1 MANFGPKWGSGEKT
15 GRVNPIHSD
24 KRKHGKCRVSCRP
37 AFRDGK
43 CRLQRG
49 SEFRCRVVPAP
60 VLANVSG
67 VRQAAGY
74 SSRFFRI
81 PSGENGVYCPLSV
94 TLPSPAVAIHDNGLH
109 EHFVQTLAH
118 LAALSGVPFDRM
130 RASQGLHNAVRKAGE
145 PLERLCAAGDEI
157 GLRMTPVRL
166 SLADAIWRATEA
178 LPLVVW
184 CAPEQR
190 WLVLRKHGFFRAR
203 IASPDQPTETETI
216 SRGDL
221 ARRLGLPGVDTPADF
236 GVVAPALPMQGL
248 ASAHH
253 GHHAAVSP
261 VRRFLA
267 LMRPERQDI
276 GSVVI
281 FSLVTGFLYLAL
293 PLAVNALVSNLAF
306 GGQSGPLW
314 TALLVMAFALTL
326 ALLLSAVIRAMQ
338 YGLVEVI
345 QRRLFVRLAADLSH
359 RLPRVQAASLDGQH
373 APELVN
379 RFLDVVTVQKS
390 TALML
395 LDGINIVLGMVVG
408 MTVLGLYHPYLL
420 GFVLLLLGLLLGT
433 MLVLGRGAVRTS
445 VSESMAKYEVVGWL
459 EELARYPRL
468 FKGPGGYR
476 IAADRADELTRRY
489 LENRRSHFRVLF
501 RQIAG
506 LLVMEVVAS
515 AALLIV
521 GGWLVI
527 SQELTLGQLV
537 ASELIVG
544 TIVAS
549 LSKLGKKFEAWYD
562 AMAAMDKLGH
572 LVDLPVEREDGEYPP
587 AKPQGARLEVS
598 GLAYTYPHGVPVF
611 NGIAFTAEP
620 GERVALTGNQGSG
633 SSTLLDILHGGRE
646 PTDGFIRIDGLDLR
660 SWYLEALREQVA
672 LVRPDDIFQGSVVE
686 NVRLG
691 NMAITLDEVTAALDR
706 VGLLRELLE
715 LPQGVNTPLVTGG
728 LPLSSRQR
736 IRLVL
741 ARVLVIKP
749 RLLLLDEVFDGLDE
763 DSLAE
768 LSDLILEPARP
779 WTVLVATRDP
789 AVVAR
794 CRRVL
799 DLGRL
804 AAVHSSP
811 S

>member
-1 MANFGPKWGSGEKT
+1 MEKSAYRFSLFVT
-15 GRVNPIHSD
+15 PS
-24 KRKHGKCRVSCRP
+24 S
-37 AFRDGK
+37 
-43 CRLQRG
+43 
-49 SEFRCRVVPAP
+49 S
-60 VLANVSG
+60 
-67 VRQAAGY
+67 AAA
-74 SSRFFRI
+74 I
-81 PSGENGVYCPLSV
+81 PND
-94 TLPSPAVAIHDNGLH
+94 TALH
-109 EHFVQTLAH
+109 EHFVQTLGH
-118 LAALSGVPFDRM
+118 LASLAGVPFDRM
-130 RASQGLHNAVRKAGE
+130 RASQGLHNAARGASE
-145 PLERLCAAGDEI
+145 PLERLSQAAGES
-157 GLRMTPVRL
+157 GLRLTPVRM
-166 SLADAIWRATEA
+166 SLADAVWRASDA

-184 CAPEQR
+184 SAPEQR
-190 WLVLRKHGFFRAR
+190 WLVLRKHGFFRVR
-203 IASPDQPTETETI
+203 ITSPEHPTEPETLG
-216 SRGDL
+216 RLQL
-221 ARRLGLPGVDTPADF
+221 ARRLGLEKAGDLTDI
-236 GVVAPALPMQGL
+236 GLVAPALPMQGL
-248 ASAHH
+248 ASDPHH
-253 GHHAAVSP
+253 GHGEHVSP

-267 LMRPERQDI
+267 LMRPERQDV
-276 GSVVI
+276 GAVVV
-281 FSLVTGFLYLAL
+281 FSLVTGFLHLAL

-306 GGQSGPLW
+306 GGQTGPLW

-326 ALLLSAVIRAMQ
+326 ALMLSAMIRAIQ
-338 YGLVEVI
+338 YYLVEII

-359 RLPRVQAASLDGQH
+359 RLPRVRATALDGLH

-408 MTVLGLYHPYLL
+408 MIVLGLYHPFLL
-420 GFVLLLLGLLLGT
+420 GFVLLLIGLLLGT
-433 MLVLGRGAVRTS
+433 MLVFGRGAVRTS
-445 VSESMAKYEVVGWL
+445 VAESVAKYEVVSWL

-468 FKGPGGYR
+468 FKGPGGYG
-476 IAADRADELTRRY
+476 IATDRADELTRRY

-501 RQIAG
+501 RQIGG

-562 AMAAMDKLGH
+562 TMAAMDKLGH
-572 LVDLPVEREDGEYPP
+572 LVDLPVEREDGEYP
-587 AKPQGARLEVS
+587 ATKPQGARLEVS
-598 GLAYTYPHGVPVF
+598 GLAYTYPHGVSVF
-611 NGIAFTAEP
+611 SGLAFTAEP
-620 GERVALTGNQGSG
+620 GERVALTGSQGSG

-646 PTDGFIRIDGLDLR
+646 PTDGFIRLDGLDLR

-672 LVRPDDIFQGSVVE
+672 LVCPDDIFQGSVVE

-691 NMAITLDEVTAALDR
+691 NMSISLDEVTAALDR

-715 LPQGVNTPLVTGG
+715 LPEGVNTPLITGG

-741 ARVLVIKP
+741 ARALVAHP

-763 DSLAE
+763 ASLAE
-768 LSDLILEPARP
+768 LCDLILDPARP

-789 AVVAR
+789 AVIAR

-804 AAVHSSP
+804 NAVHSCLP
-811 S
+811 

>member
-1 MANFGPKWGSGEKT
+1 MHFFTST
-15 GRVNPIHSD
+15 GKKSAYG
-24 KRKHGKCRVSCRP
+24 KR
-37 AFRDGK
+37 
-43 CRLQRG
+43 
-49 SEFRCRVVPAP
+49 
-60 VLANVSG
+60 
-67 VRQAAGY
+67 
-74 SSRFFRI
+74 
-81 PSGENGVYCPLSV
+81 LSV
-94 TLPSPAVAIHDNGLH
+94 TPPTPAAAIPNDTALH
-109 EHFVQTLAH
+109 EHFVQTLGH
-118 LAALSGVPFDRM
+118 LAGLAGVPFDRM
-130 RASQGLHNAVRKAGE
+130 RASQGLHNAARGAGE
-145 PLERLCAAGDEI
+145 PLERLCLAASEA
-157 GLRMTPVRL
+157 GLRLTPVRL
-166 SLADAIWRATEA
+166 SLADAIWRANEA

-203 IASPDQPTETETI
+203 LTSPEQPTETETLG
-216 SRGDL
+216 RVQL
-221 ARRLGLPGVDTPADF
+221 ARRLGLEEASDPADF
-236 GVVAPALPMQGL
+236 GVVAPSLPMQGL
-248 ASAHH
+248 ATGLH
-253 GHHAAVSP
+253 GHDPDSTVSP
-261 VRRFLA
+261 MRRFLA

-306 GGQSGPLW
+306 GGQTGPLW
-314 TALLVMAFALTL
+314 TALLVMASALTL
-326 ALLLSAVIRAMQ
+326 ALMLSAMIRAMQ
-338 YGLVEVI
+338 YYLVEVI

-359 RLPRVQAASLDGQH
+359 RLPRVRASALDGLH

-445 VSESMAKYEVVGWL
+445 VAESVAKYDVVSWL

-489 LENRRSHFRVLF
+489 LENRRGHFRVLF

-572 LVDLPVEREDGEYPP
+572 LVDLPVEREDGEFPP

-598 GLAYTYPHGVPVF
+598 GLAYTYPHGVSVF
-611 NGIAFTAEP
+611 AGLAFTAEP

-646 PTDGFIRIDGLDLR
+646 PTDGFIRLDGLDLR

-691 NMAITLDEVTAALDR
+691 NMSITLDEVTAALDK

-715 LPQGVNTPLVTGG
+715 LPEGVNTPLITGG

-741 ARVLVIKP
+741 ARALVARP

-763 DSLAE
+763 ASLAE
-768 LSDLILEPARP
+768 LCDLILDPAQP
-779 WTVLVATRDP
+779 WTALVATRDP
-789 AVVAR
+789 AVIAR

-804 AAVHSSP
+804 AAVHTSLP
-811 S
+811 

>member
-1 MANFGPKWGSGEKT
+1 M
-15 GRVNPIHSD
+15 
-24 KRKHGKCRVSCRP
+24 
-37 AFRDGK
+37 
-43 CRLQRG
+43 
-49 SEFRCRVVPAP
+49 
-60 VLANVSG
+60 
-67 VRQAAGY
+67 
-74 SSRFFRI
+74 
-81 PSGENGVYCPLSV
+81 
-94 TLPSPAVAIHDNGLH
+94 
-109 EHFVQTLAH
+109 QTLAH
-118 LAALSGVPFDRM
+118 LAGLAGVPFDRM
-130 RASQGLHNAVRKAGE
+130 RASQGLHNAARGAGE
-145 PLERLCAAGDEI
+145 PLERLCTAASET
-157 GLRMTPVRL
+157 GLRLTPVRL
-166 SLADAIWRATEA
+166 SLADAIWRANDA
-178 LPLVVW
+178 LPLIVW

-203 IASPDQPTETETI
+203 ITSPEQPTETELLA
-216 SRGDL
+216 RREL
-221 ARRLGLPGVDTPADF
+221 ARRLGLAEASESVDF
-236 GVVAPALPMQGL
+236 GIVAPSLPMQGL
-248 ASAHH
+248 ATGHHSH
-253 GHHAAVSP
+253 GHASTVSP

-326 ALLLSAVIRAMQ
+326 ALMLSAMIRAMQ
-338 YGLVEVI
+338 YYLVEII

-359 RLPRVQAASLDGQH
+359 RLPRVRASALDGMH

-408 MTVLGLYHPYLL
+408 MTVLGLYHPYQL

-433 MLVLGRGAVRTS
+433 MLVFGRGAVRTS
-445 VSESMAKYEVVGWL
+445 VAESVAKYEVVGWL

-476 IAADRADELTRRY
+476 IAADRADDLTRRY
-489 LENRRSHFRVLF
+489 LENRRGHFRVLF

-562 AMAAMDKLGH
+562 AMAAVDKLGH
-572 LVDLPVEREDGEYPP
+572 LVDLPVEREDGEFPP

-598 GLAYTYPHGVPVF
+598 GLAYTYPHGVSVF
-611 NGIAFTAEP
+611 AGLAFTAEP
-620 GERVALTGNQGSG
+620 GERVALTGSQGSG

-646 PTDGFIRIDGLDLR
+646 PTDGFIRLDGLDLR

-691 NMAITLDEVTAALDR
+691 NMSITLDEVTAALDH

-715 LPQGVNTPLVTGG
+715 LPEGVNTPLITGG

-741 ARVLVIKP
+741 ARALVSRP

-763 DSLAE
+763 ASLAE
-768 LSDLILEPARP
+768 LCELILDPAQP

-789 AVVAR
+789 AVIAR

-804 AAVHSSP
+804 AAAHSSL

>member
-1 MANFGPKWGSGEKT
+1 MAKP
-15 GRVNPIHSD
+15 PD
-24 KRKHGKCRVSCRP
+24 
-37 AFRDGK
+37 
-43 CRLQRG
+43 
-49 SEFRCRVVPAP
+49 
-60 VLANVSG
+60 
-67 VRQAAGY
+67 AA
-74 SSRFFRI
+74 
-81 PSGENGVYCPLSV
+81 
-94 TLPSPAVAIHDNGLH
+94 SPNNTPDSHALH
-109 EHFVQTLAH
+109 EHDVQTLAH
-118 LAALSGVPFDRM
+118 LCALTGVPFDRM
-130 RASQGLHNAVRKAGE
+130 RASQGVHNAMRNSRE
-145 PLERLCAAGDEI
+145 PLELLVAAANECGLAITPARL
-157 GLRMTPVRL
+157 T
-166 SLADAIWRATEA
+166 LADAIWRAA
-178 LPLVVW
+178 DSVPFAAW
-184 CAPEQR
+184 SAKSQS
-190 WLVLRKHGFFRAR
+190 WLVIRKHGFFKAR
-203 IASPDQPTETETI
+203 VSDPENPSETENLT
-216 SRGDL
+216 RGEL
-221 ARRLGLPGVDTPADF
+221 ASRLGLASAEAPADF
-236 GVVAPALPMQGL
+236 GIVSAELPMQALGQN
-248 ASAHH
+248 AHH
-253 GHHAAVSP
+253 GHEGVSP
-261 VRRFLA
+261 GRRFIA
-267 LMRPERQDI
+267 LMRPERKDI
-276 GSVVI
+276 GSVII
-281 FSLVTGFLYLAL
+281 FSLVTGVLYLAL

-314 TALLVMAFALTL
+314 TALLIMAFALTL
-326 ALLLSAVIRAMQ
+326 ALLLSAFIRAMQ
-338 YGLVEVI
+338 YYTVEII

-359 RLPRVQAASLDGQH
+359 RLPRVCASSLDGVH

-420 GFVLLLLGLLLGT
+420 GFVILLLALLLGT

-445 VSESMAKYEVVGWL
+445 VGESLAKYEVVGWL

-476 IAADRADELTRRY
+476 IASERADDLTRRY
-489 LENRRSHFRVLF
+489 LDNRRAHFRVLY

-572 LVDLPVEREDGEYPP
+572 LVDLPVEREDGEFPRR
-587 AKPQGARLEVS
+587 KPDGARLEVGS
-598 GLAYTYPHGVPVF
+598 LGYTYPYGVAVF
-611 NGIAFTAEP
+611 SGLSFDVAP
-620 GERVALTGNQGSG
+620 GARVALTGTQGSG

-646 PTDGFIRIDGLDLR
+646 PTEGFIRMDGLDLR
-660 SWYLEALREQVA
+660 SWYLEALRDQVA

-686 NVRLG
+686 NTRLG
-691 NMAITLDEVTAALDR
+691 NMSITMDEVTAALDR

-715 LPQGVNTPLVTGG
+715 MPDGVNTQLITGG

-741 ARVLVIKP
+741 ARALVTRP
-749 RLLLLDEVFDGLDE
+749 RLLLLDEIFDGLD
-763 DSLAE
+763 DASMDE
-768 LSDLILEPARP
+768 LCGIILDDKNP
-779 WTVLVATRDP
+779 WTVLVATRDA
-789 AVVAR
+789 AVLRR
-794 CRRVL
+794 CQRVL
-799 DLGRL
+799 DLSGFAE
-804 AAVHSSP
+804 AAHP
-811 S
+811 PTQAR

>member
-1 MANFGPKWGSGEKT
+1 VTPS
-15 GRVNPIHSD
+15 S
-24 KRKHGKCRVSCRP
+24 S
-37 AFRDGK
+37 
-43 CRLQRG
+43 
-49 SEFRCRVVPAP
+49 
-60 VLANVSG
+60 
-67 VRQAAGY
+67 AAA
-74 SSRFFRI
+74 I
-81 PSGENGVYCPLSV
+81 PND
-94 TLPSPAVAIHDNGLH
+94 TALH
-109 EHFVQTLAH
+109 EHFVQTLGH
-118 LAALSGVPFDRM
+118 LAGLAGVPFDRM
-130 RASQGLHNAVRKAGE
+130 RASQGLHNAARGAGE
-145 PLERLCAAGDEI
+145 PLERLCMAASEA
-157 GLRMTPVRL
+157 GLRLTPVRL
-166 SLADAIWRATEA
+166 SLADAIWRANDA

-184 CAPEQR
+184 CVPEQR

-203 IASPDQPTETETI
+203 VASPEQPTETETLGRI
-216 SRGDL
+216 QL
-221 ARRLGLPGVDTPADF
+221 AHRLGMDDADERMDF
-236 GVVAPALPMQGL
+236 AVVAPALPMQGL
-248 ASAHH
+248 ASEHHRHAHA
-253 GHHAAVSP
+253 GGVSP

-306 GGQSGPLW
+306 GGQTGPLW

-326 ALLLSAVIRAMQ
+326 ALLLSAMIRAMQ
-338 YGLVEVI
+338 YYLVEVI

-359 RLPRVQAASLDGQH
+359 RLPRVRASALDGQH

-445 VSESMAKYEVVGWL
+445 VAESVAKYEVVGWL

-489 LENRRSHFRVLF
+489 LENRRGHFRVLF

-562 AMAAMDKLGH
+562 AMAAVDKLGH
-572 LVDLPVEREDGEYPP
+572 LADLPVEREDGEFPP

-598 GLAYTYPHGVPVF
+598 GLSYTYPHGVSVF
-611 NGIAFTAEP
+611 ASLAFTAEP
-620 GERVALTGNQGSG
+620 GEHVALTGSQGSG

-646 PTDGFIRIDGLDLR
+646 PTDGFIRLDGLDLR

-715 LPQGVNTPLVTGG
+715 LPEGVNTPLITGG

-741 ARVLVIKP
+741 ARALVSRP
-749 RLLLLDEVFDGLDE
+749 RLLLLDEVFDGLD
-763 DSLAE
+763 DASMAE
-768 LSDLILEPARP
+768 LCDLILDPAEP

-789 AVVAR
+789 AVIAR

-804 AAVHSSP
+804 AAVHSSLP
-811 S
+811 